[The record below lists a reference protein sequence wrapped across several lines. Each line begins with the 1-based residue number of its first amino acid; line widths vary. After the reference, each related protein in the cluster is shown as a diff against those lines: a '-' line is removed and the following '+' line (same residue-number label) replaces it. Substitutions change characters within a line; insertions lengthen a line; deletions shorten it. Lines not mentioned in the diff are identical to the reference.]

1 MNILSLIQS
10 KARKD
15 QRLSDAQMAHLQ
27 HTSYRGVPYCK
38 QATGAKIVK
47 TIEGKRYECV
57 EISD

>member
-1 MNILSLIQS
+1 MNILSHIQS

-27 HTSYRGVPYCK
+27 STAYRGVAYCRP
-38 QATGAKIVK
+38 AKPAMVVK
-47 TIEGKRYECV
+47 TIDGKRYECV